1 LFAGADQTL
10 NCSTTCTKLQ
20 ADFPDI
26 RATTTYIA
34 ESIPHNP
41 PIAYNEPNGTAINV
55 SADDRWS
62 KKINL
67 PFSFCFYGND
77 YDALLIGTNGNISFD
92 LSREESTCPYKSTEQ
107 LPSTNK
113 LGALTTPGNIFGV
126 YHDLTPRVC
135 GQVNYYSIG
144 NQPNRKFIISYNE
157 VCQFSCTTLKSTQM
171 IVLYETTNII
181 DVYVKSKPTCSW
193 NDKSAW
199 NDGNA
204 IIGIQN
210 MDGSEGIAAPGR
222 NNVTPIEYDANKD
235 WTITTPEAWRFK
247 PNGIALYEF
256 AWFQGST
263 KIGST
268 NDINIC
274 PAETSTYTAK
284 LKYTPCGSTT
294 PINVTDNVTITLASQ
309 TLNATFDNVK
319 NVSCFGLSDGA
330 TTIKAIGGT
339 QPYSFRVNS
348 AIKQSTGT
356 FNNLKS
362 GDYLFE
368 VADAGGCTILLDT
381 TITQPIE
388 LNLALLDLDTASCDL
403 ANGAL
408 TLKANG
414 GVGTLIYSINDFIS
428 QQSSGIFD
436 SLYPKKYLAKV
447 LDNKGCFD
455 TLTVFVPAISSV
467 QLNLSHSKNISCHG
481 INDGEISVSGS
492 NGMLPYSYQL
502 NNGVTQK
509 SPFFS
514 MLESGNYKV
523 FISDSLGCKDSIEA
537 IIQEPTPISLTVTKP
552 PAACLGDSIVLNAI
566 ATGGIPPFSYL
577 WNGTIIG
584 DTLIDYPTNNQTY
597 TLFVK
602 DSNGCSKQEQVEV
615 IISTIPQVN
624 FSVSPKT
631 GFESISVIISNQ
643 SINAN
648 LYEWDFGNGQMLT
661 SFDLSPINIIYSE
674 PGLYFIKL
682 LASND
687 FCKQSRMDSI
697 LVLSLQELKVEVPNV
712 FSPNGDD
719 INEGYSLIVSN
730 AKSIEAFII
739 DRWGNKIFEITDLNS
754 KWDGKNPAGADAMEG
769 VYFIKY
775 KVIGFDNQRK
785 DGHSFFH
792 LKR

>member
-1 LFAGADQTL
+1 
-10 NCSTTCTKLQ
+10 
-20 ADFPDI
+20 
-26 RATTTYIA
+26 
-34 ESIPHNP
+34 
-41 PIAYNEPNGTAINV
+41 
-55 SADDRWS
+55 
-62 KKINL
+62 
-67 PFSFCFYGND
+67 
-77 YDALLIGTNGNISFD
+77 
-92 LSREESTCPYKSTEQ
+92 
-107 LPSTNK
+107 
-113 LGALTTPGNIFGV
+113 
-126 YHDLTPRVC
+126 
-135 GQVNYYSIG
+135 
-144 NQPNRKFIISYNE
+144 
-157 VCQFSCTTLKSTQM
+157 
-171 IVLYETTNII
+171 
-181 DVYVKSKPTCSW
+181 
-193 NDKSAW
+193 
-199 NDGNA
+199 
-204 IIGIQN
+204 
-210 MDGSEGIAAPGR
+210 
-222 NNVTPIEYDANKD
+222 
-235 WTITTPEAWRFK
+235 
-247 PNGIALYEF
+247 
-256 AWFQGST
+256 
-263 KIGST
+263 
-268 NDINIC
+268 
-274 PAETSTYTAK
+274 
-284 LKYTPCGSTT
+284 
-294 PINVTDNVTITLASQ
+294 
-309 TLNATFDNVK
+309 
-319 NVSCFGLSDGA
+319 
-330 TTIKAIGGT
+330 
-339 QPYSFRVNS
+339 
-348 AIKQSTGT
+348 
-356 FNNLKS
+356 
-362 GDYLFE
+362 
-368 VADAGGCTILLDT
+368 
-381 TITQPIE
+381 
-388 LNLALLDLDTASCDL
+388 
-403 ANGAL
+403 
-408 TLKANG
+408 
-414 GVGTLIYSINDFIS
+414 
-428 QQSSGIFD
+428 
-436 SLYPKKYLAKV
+436 
-447 LDNKGCFD
+447 
-455 TLTVFVPAISSV
+455 
-467 QLNLSHSKNISCHG
+467 
-481 INDGEISVSGS
+481 
-492 NGMLPYSYQL
+492 
-502 NNGVTQK
+502 
-509 SPFFS
+509 

-754 KWDGKNPAGADAMEG
+754 KWDGKNPAGEDAMEG

-775 KVIGFDNQRK
+775 KVIGFDNQLK